1 MQPANM
7 IAPLSSFPVLVVE
20 DDNRLRAAMVRVLAH
35 AGLSAVGVSNGS
47 EALDY
52 LEKGRQPMAI
62 LLDLELPLM
71 DGATLRWLLLSEPR
85 WAKIPV
91 VVCSG
96 DADAVAS
103 RSLPGIERWLGK
115 PFSPTM
121 LVDAVQRYQLS

>member
-20 DDNRLRAAMVRVLAH
+20 DDNPLRAAIVRVLAQ

-103 RSLPGIERWLGK
+103 RSLPGIERWLCK